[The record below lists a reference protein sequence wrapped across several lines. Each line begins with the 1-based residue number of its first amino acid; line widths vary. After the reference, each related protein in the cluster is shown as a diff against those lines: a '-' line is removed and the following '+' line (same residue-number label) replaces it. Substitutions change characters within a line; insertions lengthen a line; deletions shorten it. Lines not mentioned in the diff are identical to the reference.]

1 MTQEAAVAQES
12 RTERLT
18 ITVTPSEKDAIEMV
32 AKVRR
37 PEGGVSGLIRERSF
51 SEVVEEG
58 RRLLEHLDRLAEE
71 GAA

>member
-18 ITVTPSEKDAIEMV
+18 ITVTPSEKDVIEMV

-37 PEGGVSGLIRERSF
+37 PEGGVSDLIRERSF
-51 SEVVEEG
+51 SEVVEKG